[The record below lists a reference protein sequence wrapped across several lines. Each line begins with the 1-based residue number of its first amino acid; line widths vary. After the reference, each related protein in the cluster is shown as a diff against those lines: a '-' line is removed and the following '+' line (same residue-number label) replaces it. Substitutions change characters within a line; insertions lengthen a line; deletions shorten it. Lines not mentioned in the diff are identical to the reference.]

1 MAQTATASVPLLHTK
16 LHAPHGAGALVPR
29 ARLDERLAAG
39 THKPLTILVAPT
51 GFGKTTLVAD
61 WLRRQSH
68 LSAGWLSLDPT
79 DNDPALFWAYVV
91 AALQSAAPDVGG
103 TITPQLFAPDPPSSH
118 EVARMLITDLATLS
132 SPIALVL
139 DDYHLIT
146 NEEIDRALGFLLDHA
161 PAQLRL
167 VLVSRTEPRFPLGRM
182 RARGLLAELGAPDLR
197 FTSDEAASFLSGLEG
212 LELTPQ
218 ATQLLGERTE
228 GWIAGLQLAAL
239 SLRGRSEVEARAA
252 SFSGDHPHIADLLV
266 EEVLERQSA
275 DTREFLLDTAV
286 LERLSGPLCDA
297 VTGREGSH
305 RTLEELERAQLFLVH
320 LDHTREWYRY
330 HHLFAEMLRTRGL
343 RDRPDRTRTLHLRAS
358 RWFEDQ
364 GLTEEAVD
372 YALRSGDDEA
382 AAALVERS
390 WTTMDRR
397 FRSATWM
404 GWVEA
409 LPPHQLMDRPVL
421 SLGLGWALLDA
432 RRIDEAIPHLDR
444 AERLAGDETRDE
456 DRRVAD
462 AVQFRALPGT
472 LAAARAYIA
481 QARGDLEATER
492 HARRALEL
500 IPEDDPF
507 YRGIPS
513 VTVGMAQWSR
523 GEIDEAFDAFAEGL
537 RSFRAAGNRP
547 FAHSA
552 MYAMA
557 DIRLHQGR
565 LAEAEAL
572 FDGAL
577 DLEGPDAPRAGQV
590 RCGRAEILLDR
601 GDLDGAEAELTRA
614 VPDDGGE
621 PGPRWTVI
629 MAELAAAR
637 GDVSTMSSRLGDLR
651 ISPPTGHA
659 LPPLRPFA
667 ARAARLYIG
676 AGRLDEAERWAASL
690 DHDGATPAPGWLYE
704 RLTLARLRC
713 GRLAAPGG
721 RNAPGATRSEAD
733 PARSEGDA
741 TRTEADPART
751 EADPA
756 ADLMQTLSELADLA
770 EQEDSLRLQLDAR
783 LLQSDLAAALGN
795 EREADTFRQ
804 QAHELARREGFVTP
818 PPAPGESPDEESPLE
833 GVLTPREREVMGLI
847 AEGLRNKAIAK
858 RLFISL
864 STVKR
869 HVANIY
875 AKLGVTHRTAAVARV
890 EELSRS

>member
-1 MAQTATASVPLLHTK
+1 MPHTATASVPLLGTK
-16 LHAPHGAGALVPR
+16 LHAPHGVSELVPR
-29 ARLDERLAAG
+29 ARLDDRLAVG
-39 THKPLTILVAPT
+39 THQPLTLLVAPT

-61 WLRRQSH
+61 WLRRQAD
-68 LSAGWLSLDPT
+68 LSAGWLSLDPA

-91 AALQSAAPDVGG
+91 AALQSAAPDVGR
-103 TITPQLFAPDPPSSH
+103 TITPRLFAPDPPSAH
-118 EVARMLITDLATLS
+118 EVAGILLTDLATLS
-132 SPIALVL
+132 RPIALVL

-146 NEEIDRALGFLLDHA
+146 NEEIDRALGFLLDRA

-167 VLVSRTEPRFPLGRM
+167 ILVSRTEPRFPLGRL
-182 RARGLLAELGAPDLR
+182 RARGLLAELGAGDLR
-197 FTSDEAASFLSGLEG
+197 FTSDEASSFLEGLEG
-212 LELTPQ
+212 LELTPR

-297 VTGREGSH
+297 VTGRSGSH
-305 RTLEELERAQLFLVH
+305 RTLEDLARAQLFLVQ
-320 LDHTREWYRY
+320 LDHKREWYRY
-330 HHLFAEMLRTRGL
+330 HHLFAEMLRTRGQ

-358 RWFEDQ
+358 RWFEGQ
-364 GLTEEAVD
+364 ELTEEAV
-372 YALRSGDDEA
+372 YHALRSGDDNA
-382 AAALVERS
+382 AADLVERS
-390 WTTMDRR
+390 WRTMDRR

-409 LPPHQLMDRPVL
+409 LPPDQLMDRPVL

-432 RRIDEAIPHLDR
+432 GRIDEAIAPLDR
-444 AERLAGDETRDE
+444 AERLAGGETPDG

-462 AVQFRALPGT
+462 ALQFRSLPGT

-481 QARGDLEATER
+481 QAQGDLEATES

-500 IPEDDPF
+500 LPVDDPF

-513 VTVGMAQWSR
+513 VTVAMAQWSR
-523 GEIDEAFDAFAEGL
+523 GEIDEAFDWFAEGL

-547 FAHSA
+547 YAHSA

-557 DIRLHQGR
+557 EIRLDQGR
-565 LAEAEAL
+565 LAEAEEL

-577 DLEGPDAPRAGQV
+577 DLEGPDAPRAHQV

-601 GDLDGAEAELTRA
+601 GDLEGAEAELTRA
-614 VPDDGGE
+614 TPEDGGE
-621 PGPRWTVI
+621 LSRRWTVV

-637 GDVSTMSSRLGDLR
+637 RDFAAMSSRLGDLR
-651 ISPPTGHA
+651 GSATPGRA

-667 ARAARLYIG
+667 ARAARLYIE
-676 AGRLDEAERWAASL
+676 AGRLDEAEGWAASL
-690 DHDGATPAPGWLYE
+690 DRGAATPAPGRLYE
-704 RLTLARLRC
+704 RLTLTRLQCARLT
-713 GRLAAPGG
+713 APGG
-721 RNAPGATRSEAD
+721 LHPLDAPWGEDD
-733 PARSEGDA
+733 PN
-741 TRTEADPART
+741 
-751 EADPA
+751 
-756 ADLMQTLSELADLA
+756 ADLMLTLSELAGLA
-770 EQEDSLRLQLDAR
+770 EQEGSLRLQLDAR
-783 LLQSDLAAALGN
+783 LLQAALAAGLGN
-795 EREADTFRQ
+795 EREAEAFRA
-804 QAHELARREGFVTP
+804 QAHDLARREGFVIP
-818 PPAPGESPDEESPLE
+818 PTIPVESPAEPSQLE
-833 GVLTPREREVMGLI
+833 WLLTPREREVMQLI
-847 AEGLRNKAIAK
+847 AEGLRTKAIAK

-890 EELSRS
+890 DELSRDTRQ